1 MGLDRRTAG
10 LLLAAGAG
18 RRFGG
23 PKALATLPDGTS
35 FLRAAIAALRG
46 GGCDPVVVVLGAQ
59 ADRARALAS
68 DVEVVVN
75 ADWESGMGSSLR
87 AGLAALPASAPAA
100 VVLLVD
106 TPGIGAAAVARLVA
120 RADRSAVLVG
130 TYDGRR
136 GHPVLLGRVH
146 WAAVRRLAVGD
157 AGAREFLREHP
168 ELVREVP
175 CGDVGSPED
184 IDTPADL
191 TVEPGPARG

>member
-1 MGLDRRTAG
+1 MGHDGRTAG

-35 FLRAAIAALRG
+35 FLRAAVAALRD

-59 ADRARALAS
+59 ADRARAQAF

-120 RADRSAVLVG
+120 QADSSAVLVG

-136 GHPVLLGRVH
+136 GHPVLLGREH
-146 WAAVRRLAVGD
+146 WAAVGRLAVGD

-175 CGDVGSPED
+175 CGDVASPQD

-191 TVEPGPARG
+191 AVEPGPAPG